1 MSSSLLPAG
10 DFCGLAPEKVF
21 NGLEESIWCFQM
33 RYMPDVRQLDQAR
46 AGNRLGGLF
55 CQLRNISKI
64 PAQIYRRTVFADR
77 SVVFLSNNEESGN
90 LNLREFVT
98 NRLLV
103 NHQGR

>member
-33 RYMPDVRQLDQAR
+33 RDMPDVRQLDQAR

-55 CQLRNISKI
+55 CQLRDISKI

-77 SVVFLSNNEESGN
+77 SAVFLDNDEKRRH
-90 LNLREFVT
+90 LNLRDIVT